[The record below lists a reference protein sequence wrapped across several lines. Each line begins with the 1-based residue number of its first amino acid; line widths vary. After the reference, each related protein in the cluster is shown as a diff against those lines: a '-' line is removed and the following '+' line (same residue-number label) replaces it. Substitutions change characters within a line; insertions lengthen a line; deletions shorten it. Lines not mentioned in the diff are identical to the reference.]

1 MNRKNN
7 HMKHSLLVFTLFFSI
22 VSFAQEKLSREQKKQ
37 LKSELKSFRKDLAGY
52 KSRKEANAKEKEE
65 LKAANQKLTDDLATC
80 NTTLA
85 EMANKMGALQ
95 SMVQELEKRP
105 VSCPEDIS
113 KTPMGTIYKV
123 QMGFFR
129 NLSIISLLEKAKAFG
144 AEKVNGINRYVVG
157 SFTSEE
163 EANQFVKDIRTLG
176 IRGAFVSKY
185 VDGQRIFDWEKN
197 PKYKGKKAPAS
208 LEEHLG
214 Q

>member
-1 MNRKNN
+1 
-7 HMKHSLLVFTLFFSI
+7 MKHYFAILAILFSSL
-22 VSFAQEKLSREQKKQ
+22 SFAQEKLSREQKKQ
-37 LKSELKSFRKDLAGY
+37 LKSELKSYRKDLAGY
-52 KSRKEANAKEKEE
+52 KARKEANAKEREE
-65 LKAANQKLTDDLATC
+65 LKSSNQKLTDDLAGC
-80 NTTLA
+80 NSTLA
-85 EMANKMGALQ
+85 EMSNKIAALQ
-95 SMVQELEKRP
+95 ATIQELEKRP
-105 VSCPEDIS
+105 VSCPVDIS

-123 QMGFFR
+123 QMGFFK
-129 NLSIISLLEKAKAFG
+129 NLSIIALLEQAKAFS

-163 EANQFVKDIRTLG
+163 EANQLVKDIRVLG

-185 VDGQRIFDWEKN
+185 VDGQRIFEWEKN

>member
-1 MNRKNN
+1 
-7 HMKHSLLVFTLFFSI
+7 MKHYLFILTMLFSTLT
-22 VSFAQEKLSREQKKQ
+22 FAQEKLSREQKKQ
-37 LKSELKSFRKDLAGY
+37 LKSELKSYRKDLAGY
-52 KSRKEANAKEKEE
+52 KARKEANAKERDE
-65 LKAANQKLTDDLATC
+65 LKSSNQKLTDDLATC
-80 NTTLA
+80 NTSLA
-85 EMANKMGALQ
+85 EMANKMAALQ
-95 SMVQELEKRP
+95 ASVQELEKRP

-129 NLSIISLLEKAKAFG
+129 NLSIISILEKAKAFG
-144 AEKVNGINRYVVG
+144 AENVNGINRYVVG
-157 SFTSEE
+157 SFTTEE

-185 VDGQRIFDWEKN
+185 VDGQRIFEWEKN